1 MSANSKY
8 NAEETTYLWSLY
20 QKGLDYQNRIGIRRD
35 IPIFVKFFEG
45 KQWPDST
52 ENTKNLPRP
61 VVNIVKMICR
71 NKKSSIL
78 STPVRIVFKNY
89 EAKID
94 VERFNAFAENLFKEM
109 RQEEADK
116 LAIDDAVKKGSYF
129 YHYYWDPAA
138 QGTDGQISGGLRCEI
153 IDPLNIFFSNPAQT
167 DEQKQKWILISSKEE
182 IRAVKE
188 CADDDA
194 ETELIEPDGDEGDES
209 CIVLTRY
216 FRINGEVFC
225 ERATKNC
232 VINRPFPIT
241 PDPER
246 AREEL
251 FGETKKIKE
260 GTKED
265 VPCTGTG
272 NKKIDTLTPKSF
284 EEREK
289 ATLYPIVCGCY
300 ERREKSI
307 YGISEVEGLIPNQK
321 AINFNIAMSLLN
333 AQETAWGKYITLP
346 NALKGQKI
354 SNTPGQVL
362 VDYTGT
368 GDGIKKMSEQ
378 AMTSAPMDMV
388 ETIINLTRSS
398 CGSSEV
404 MTGETIGTNMSG
416 AAIAQLQSQAQ
427 LPIEELRSEFWL
439 VKQKQGRVV
448 AQFMKLFYYGK
459 RFLRTVC
466 ADDGMPHCV
475 CDSFFSG
482 NYRSAQFD
490 VTVEAT
496 SGVKSSAASDISML
510 DECLK
515 NGKISL
521 ETYIRA
527 YPASAVTNKEEILRQ
542 IEREKK
548 SIEECLKKEN
558 EELKNELE
566 KSKSKLKEQSETIDK
581 ITSVIEEN
589 GRLKA
594 LIAEKYTEGKK
605 G

>member
-1 MSANSKY
+1 MMNGKY
-8 NAEETTYLWSLY
+8 NGEETTYLWSLY
-20 QKGLDYQNRIGIRRD
+20 EKGLDYQNRIGLRRD
-35 IPIFVKFFEG
+35 IPVFVRFFEG

-78 STPVRIVFKNY
+78 STPVRIIFKNY
-89 EAKID
+89 DAKID

-109 RQEEADK
+109 RQDEADK

-129 YHYYWDPAA
+129 YHYYWDPSVE
-138 QGTDGQISGGLRCEI
+138 GTDGEIEGGLRCEV

-167 DEQKQKWILISSKEE
+167 DEQKQKWILISSREE
-182 IRAVKE
+182 IKAILERA
-188 CADDDA
+188 DGDT
-194 ETELIEPDGDEGDES
+194 ETELIEPDGEDKES
-209 CIVLTRY
+209 CTVLTRY

-225 ERATKNC
+225 ERATKTC
-232 VINRPFPIT
+232 VINKPFSIT
-241 PDPER
+241 PDAEGV
-246 AREEL
+246 REEL
-251 FGETKKIKE
+251 FGKRNTAKN
-260 GTKED
+260 GRKED
-265 VPCTGTG
+265 APCSWESIGKTDTPTA
-272 NKKIDTLTPKSF
+272 KIFDK
-284 EEREK
+284 REK
-289 ATLYPIVCGCY
+289 ATLYPIVCGSY

-333 AQETAWGKYITLP
+333 AQEVAWGKYITLP

-354 SNTPGQVL
+354 SNVPGQVL

-378 AMTSAPMDMV
+378 AMSNAPMDMV
-388 ETIINLTRSS
+388 ESIINLTRSS

-404 MTGETIGTNMSG
+404 MTGETVGTNMSG

-427 LPIEELRSEFWL
+427 LPIEEMRNEFWL

-448 AQFMKLFYYGK
+448 AQFMKLFYYGR
-459 RFLRTVC
+459 RFLKTVC
-466 ADDGMPHCV
+466 TDDGAPYCV
-475 CDSFFSG
+475 CDRFSSAD
-482 NYRSAQFD
+482 YKSAQFD

-496 SGVKSSAASDISML
+496 SGLKSSVASDISML

-527 YPASAVTNKEEILRQ
+527 YPSSAITNKEEILRQ

-548 SIEECLKKEN
+548 SDGECLKKEN
-558 EELKNELE
+558 EELKKELE
-566 KSKSKLKEQSETIDK
+566 KSNSRLKEQSGTIDK
-581 ITSVIEEN
+581 ITALIEEN
-589 GRLKA
+589 ERLKVM
-594 LIAEKYTEGKK
+594 IAEKYTERRKR
-605 G
+605 

>member
-1 MSANSKY
+1 MNGKY
-8 NAEETTYLWSLY
+8 NGEETTYLWSLY
-20 QKGLDYQNRIGIRRD
+20 EKGLDYQNRIGLRRD
-35 IPIFVKFFEG
+35 IPVFVRFFEG

-78 STPVRIVFKNY
+78 STPVRIIFKNY
-89 EAKID
+89 DAKID

-109 RQEEADK
+109 RQDEADK

-129 YHYYWDPAA
+129 YHYYWDPSVE
-138 QGTDGQISGGLRCEI
+138 GTDGEIEGGLRCEV

-167 DEQKQKWILISSKEE
+167 DEQKQKWILISSREE
-182 IRAVKE
+182 IKAILERA
-188 CADDDA
+188 DGDT
-194 ETELIEPDGDEGDES
+194 ETELIEPDGEDKES
-209 CIVLTRY
+209 CTVLTRY

-225 ERATKNC
+225 ERATKTC
-232 VINRPFPIT
+232 VINKPFSIT
-241 PDPER
+241 PDAEGM
-246 AREEL
+246 REEL
-251 FGETKKIKE
+251 FGKRNTAKN
-260 GTKED
+260 GRKED
-265 VPCTGTG
+265 APCSWESIGKTDTPTEKIF
-272 NKKIDTLTPKSF
+272 NK
-284 EEREK
+284 REK
-289 ATLYPIVCGCY
+289 ATLYPIVCGSY

-333 AQETAWGKYITLP
+333 AQEVAWGKYITLP

-354 SNTPGQVL
+354 SNVPGQVL

-378 AMTSAPMDMV
+378 AMSNAPMDMV
-388 ETIINLTRSS
+388 ESIINLTRSS

-404 MTGETIGTNMSG
+404 MTGETVGTNMSG

-427 LPIEELRSEFWL
+427 LPIEEMRNEFWL

-448 AQFMKLFYYGK
+448 AQFMKLFYYGR
-459 RFLRTVC
+459 RFLKTVC
-466 ADDGMPHCV
+466 TGDGAPYCV
-475 CDSFFSG
+475 CDRFS
-482 NYRSAQFD
+482 SADYKSTQFD

-496 SGVKSSAASDISML
+496 SGLKSSAASDISML

-527 YPASAVTNKEEILRQ
+527 YPSSAITNKEEILRQ

-548 SIEECLKKEN
+548 SDGECLKKEN
-558 EELKNELE
+558 EELKKELE
-566 KSKSKLKEQSETIDK
+566 KSNSKLKEQSGTIDK
-581 ITSVIEEN
+581 ITALIEEN
-589 GRLKA
+589 ERLKVM
-594 LIAEKYTEGKK
+594 IAEKYTERRKR
-605 G
+605 

>member
-1 MSANSKY
+1 MMNDKY
-8 NAEETTYLWSLY
+8 NGEETTYLWSLY
-20 QKGLDYQNRIGIRRD
+20 EKGLDYQNRIGLRRD
-35 IPIFVKFFEG
+35 IPVFVKFFEG

-78 STPVRIVFKNY
+78 STPVRIIFKNY
-89 EAKID
+89 DAKID

-109 RQEEADK
+109 RQDEADK

-129 YHYYWDPAA
+129 YHYYWDPSA
-138 QGTDGQISGGLRCEI
+138 QGTDGEIEGGLRCEI

-167 DEQKQKWILISSKEE
+167 DEQKQKWILISSREE
-182 IRAVKE
+182 IKALTERA
-188 CADDDA
+188 DGDA
-194 ETELIEPDGDEGDES
+194 ETELIEPDGEDKES
-209 CIVLTRY
+209 CTVLTRY

-225 ERATKNC
+225 ERATKTC
-232 VINRPFPIT
+232 VINKPFPIT
-241 PDPER
+241 PDTER

-251 FGETKKIKE
+251 FGKKQTVKD
-260 GTKED
+260 GRKED
-265 VPCTGTG
+265 TPCTWASNGKTDTPEA
-272 NKKIDTLTPKSF
+272 KIF
-284 EEREK
+284 EKREK
-289 ATLYPIVCGCY
+289 ATLYPIVCGSY

-333 AQETAWGKYITLP
+333 AQEVAWGKYITLP

-354 SNTPGQVL
+354 SNVPGQVL

-378 AMTSAPMDMV
+378 SMSNAPMDMV
-388 ETIINLTRSS
+388 ESIINLTRSS

-404 MTGETIGTNMSG
+404 MTGETVGTNMSG

-427 LPIEELRSEFWL
+427 LPIEEMRNEFWL

-448 AQFMKLFYYGK
+448 AQFMKLFYYGR
-459 RFLRTVC
+459 RFLKTVC
-466 ADDGMPHCV
+466 TDDGTPYCV
-475 CDSFFSG
+475 CDSFSSAD
-482 NYRSAQFD
+482 YKSAQFD

-496 SGVKSSAASDISML
+496 SGLKSSAASDISML

-527 YPASAVTNKEEILRQ
+527 YPSSAITNKEEILRQ

-548 SIEECLKKEN
+548 SDGECLKKEN
-558 EELKNELE
+558 EELKKELE
-566 KSKSKLKEQSETIDK
+566 KTNSKLKEQSGTIDK
-581 ITSVIEEN
+581 ITALIEEN
-589 GRLKA
+589 ERLKVM
-594 LIAEKYTEGKK
+594 IAEKYTERRKR
-605 G
+605 

>member
-1 MSANSKY
+1 MNTNEKY
-8 NAEETTYLWSLY
+8 KDGETTYLWSLY
-20 QKGLDYQNRIGIRRD
+20 EKGLDYQNKIGIRRD
-35 IPIFVKFFEG
+35 IPVFVKFFEG

-61 VVNIVKMICR
+61 VINIVKMICR

-78 STPVRIVFKNY
+78 STPVRIIFKSY
-89 EAKID
+89 DSKTD

-109 RQEEADK
+109 RQDEADK

-129 YHYYWDPAA
+129 YHYYWDASA
-138 QGTDGQISGGLRCEI
+138 QGVDGEVEGGLRCEI

-167 DEQKQKWILISSKEE
+167 DEQKQKWILISSREE
-182 IRAVKE
+182 IKALRE
-188 CADDDA
+188 CADDGVN
-194 ETELIEPDGDEGDES
+194 TGSIEPDGDDGDDS
-209 CIVLTRY
+209 CTVLTRY

-225 ERATKNC
+225 ERATKTC
-232 VINRPFPIT
+232 IINKPFPIT
-241 PDPER
+241 PDTEK

-251 FGETKKIKE
+251 FGESMVKSIMGEDIPCIWAKSKNCDTYEAKIPEK
-260 GTKED
+260 
-265 VPCTGTG
+265 
-272 NKKIDTLTPKSF
+272 
-284 EEREK
+284 REK
-289 ATLYPIVCGCY
+289 ATLYPIVCGSY

-333 AQETAWGKYITLP
+333 AQEVAWGKYITLP

-354 SNTPGQVL
+354 SNAPGQVL

-368 GDGIKKMSEQ
+368 GDGIKRMNEQTMS
-378 AMTSAPMDMV
+378 SAPMDMV

-416 AAIAQLQSQAQ
+416 AAIAQLQSQAE
-427 LPIEELRSEFWL
+427 LPIEELRNEFWL
-439 VKQKQGRVV
+439 VKQKQGRVIL
-448 AQFMKLFYYGK
+448 QFMKLFYYGRK
-459 RFLRTVC
+459 FLKTVC
-466 ADDGMPHCV
+466 KDDGAPFCV
-475 CDSFFSG
+475 SDSFSSSD
-482 NYRSAQFD
+482 YQSAQFD

-527 YPASAVTNKEEILRQ
+527 YPSSAITNKEEILRQ

-548 SIEECLKKEN
+548 SDGERLRKEN
-558 EELKNELE
+558 EELKKELE
-566 KSKSKLKEQSETIDK
+566 KSNSKLKEQSAAIDK
-581 ITSVIEEN
+581 ITSLIDEN
-589 GRLKA
+589 ERLKV
-594 LIAEKYTEGKK
+594 IMAEKYTERRKR
-605 G
+605 